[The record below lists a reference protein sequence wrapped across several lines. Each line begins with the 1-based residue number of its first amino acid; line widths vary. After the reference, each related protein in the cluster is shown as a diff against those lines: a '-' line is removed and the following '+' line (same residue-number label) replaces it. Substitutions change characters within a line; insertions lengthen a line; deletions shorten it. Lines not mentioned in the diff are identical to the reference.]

1 MTVSESEHAVVE
13 LEVAQT
19 LIPDDFTPSAYH
31 RLGKRLFDIVFGLI
45 LLILMSPLI
54 MLAWVLVRLTTPGAG
69 FFHQNRV
76 GQHANLFRCY
86 KLRSMHTD
94 QDRLID
100 MAAVRE
106 IEARGQLVKLE
117 NDPRVTRIGKLLRK
131 GSIDELPQLWNV
143 VKGDMS
149 LVGPRPLMPHMMVT
163 HPELTA
169 RRCLVKPGITGQWQ
183 IKARAHNRSLGDMV
197 QHDFDYI
204 NNCNLLNDLR
214 ILAATVPVV
223 LTAKGAH

>member
-1 MTVSESEHAVVE
+1 MTKRECEQVVAE
-13 LEVAQT
+13 TEVVRSS
-19 LIPDDFTPSAYH
+19 IPDGFTPNTYH

-76 GQHANLFRCY
+76 GQHATLFRCY
-86 KLRSMHTD
+86 KLRSMRID

-106 IEARGQLVKLE
+106 IEAKGHLVKLK

-149 LVGPRPLMPHMMVT
+149 LVGPRPLMPHMMIT
-163 HPELTA
+163 HPDLAA

-183 IKARAHNRSLGDMV
+183 IKARAHNRSLEDMV
-197 QHDFDYI
+197 QHDLDYI
-204 NNCNLLNDLR
+204 NNCSLLNDLR
-214 ILAATVPVV
+214 ILVATVPVV